1 MEGNK
6 DESLKCINIARRCIE
21 AGHYDKAV
29 KFLNKAERLYPSK
42 SAKGDCFELLKSMR
56 ETAQPLAHLSPSS
69 LSDTPKLSWTEIKH
83 RGLYSTWI
91 LYILFL
97 VHLWFTGRSL

>member
-42 SAKGDCFELLKSMR
+42 SAKGDCFELLK
-56 ETAQPLAHLSPSS
+56 
-69 LSDTPKLSWTEIKH
+69 
-83 RGLYSTWI
+83 
-91 LYILFL
+91 
-97 VHLWFTGRSL
+97 